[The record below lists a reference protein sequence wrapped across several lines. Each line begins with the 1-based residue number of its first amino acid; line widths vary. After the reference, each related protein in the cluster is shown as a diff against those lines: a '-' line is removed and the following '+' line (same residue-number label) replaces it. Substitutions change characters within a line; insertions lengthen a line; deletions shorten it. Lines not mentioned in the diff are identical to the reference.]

1 MSIGGRFVILH
12 ILLFQLLSRLLK
24 APKRKIK
31 LRGPME
37 ARWHGKAWTKVQSI
51 MTMPRTF
58 AVLRRQK
65 NGICY
70 LALDFAP
77 RLWERMGFWLNGSQL
92 YPTITRLQHSLEL
105 RFQKVLV
112 VSCVAALSDT
122 QVPKKIYG
130 RSAT

>member
-37 ARWHGKAWTKVQSI
+37 ARWHGKAWTKSI

-92 YPTITRLQHSLEL
+92 YPTITRLQHRLS
-105 RFQKVLV
+105 
-112 VSCVAALSDT
+112 VSII
-122 QVPKKIYG
+122 VPKKIYG